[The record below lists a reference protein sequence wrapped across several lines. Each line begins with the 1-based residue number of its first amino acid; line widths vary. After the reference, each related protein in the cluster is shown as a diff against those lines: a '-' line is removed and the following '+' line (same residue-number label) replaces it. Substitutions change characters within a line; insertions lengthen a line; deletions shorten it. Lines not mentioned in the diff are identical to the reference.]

1 VVLGVVATAIMVSL
15 STGVSAGSAST
26 KACIGTLGSI
36 TVENVVVPG
45 QASCVLDATQVTGNV
60 VVEPGGSLRA
70 TMGTVIGGNITG
82 KKGSTVSISRIDV
95 GGRIGC
101 TGCRRVNIFE
111 SGVHGDA
118 TITGTAEFVSVSSS
132 SVSGDLTIMGG
143 GGDVAVT
150 RGSVVGGDLLIA
162 GNHGALLFFRT
173 EVGGDAVVV
182 DNASSA
188 GFIVSENIV
197 GGGLEFSRNLGP
209 SELNMNQVA
218 ETLACTGNVPAPV
231 GSGNV
236 AGAATGQC
244 VGL

>member
-1 VVLGVVATAIMVSL
+1 MVLGVVATAIMFGL
-15 STGVSAGSAST
+15 SAGVSAGSAST
-26 KACIGTLGSI
+26 KACIGTLGSV

-45 QASCVLDATQVTGNV
+45 RASCVLDATQVTGDV

-70 TMGTVIGGNITG
+70 TMDTVIGGDITG
-82 KKGSTVSISRIDV
+82 KKNAIVSISRITV
-95 GGRIGC
+95 GGDVEC

-111 SGVHGDA
+111 SGVSGGG

-132 SVSGDLTIMGG
+132 SVFGDLTIVGG

-150 RGSVVGGDLLIA
+150 RGSVVGGDLLVA
-162 GNHGALLFFRT
+162 ANHGALLFFRT
-173 EVGGDAVVV
+173 EVGGGAVVV
-182 DNASSA
+182 DNVSSA

-218 ETLACTGNVPAPV
+218 ETLACADNVPAPV

-236 AGAATGQC
+236 AAAATGQC